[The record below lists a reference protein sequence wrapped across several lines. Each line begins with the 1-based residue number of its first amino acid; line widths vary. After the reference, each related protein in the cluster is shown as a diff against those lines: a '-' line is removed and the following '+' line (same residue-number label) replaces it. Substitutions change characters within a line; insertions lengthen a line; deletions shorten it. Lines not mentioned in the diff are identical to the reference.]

1 MSPATSGAALR
12 SEPTATSPS
21 PTRRTS
27 LRDYQTR
34 AQARRLSRQSGL
46 RHRRKAASSPHRRL
60 NGGDSAARHA
70 RPATPAWRP
79 VQWERFRNIRWA
91 DGPSS
96 NVRMVRFEKA
106 GQERAAKPP
115 FYYWRFVRA
124 STGSM
129 PRNRRLAR
137 RPVSRKV
144 VDRTI
149 TRGRRPDVWLT
160 LSGWLW
166 LIYFVGVTTG
176 AIRWLL

>member
-1 MSPATSGAALR
+1 V
-12 SEPTATSPS
+12 
-21 PTRRTS
+21 RR
-27 LRDYQTR
+27 DTR
-34 AQARRLSRQSGL
+34 ALLRLPGDRFNGNDFGTSDGLTDRRLTYEWSVSKRRGKKGRPSR
-46 RHRRKAASSPHRRL
+46 
-60 NGGDSAARHA
+60 
-70 RPATPAWRP
+70 
-79 VQWERFRNIRWA
+79 
-91 DGPSS
+91 
-96 NVRMVRFEKA
+96 
-106 GQERAAKPP
+106 P